1 MSQRQHAESRPPHGD
16 RQLVY
21 AALVLGSLAVVVTCG
36 TGTLPTPTSPSAPPP
51 PNTATAPTSESST
64 ASPSGSAP
72 ETAAIVQEPAPDP
85 TSEAAESA
93 VGPFGAFRAALRE
106 LKDGK
111 RKRAVRVTW
120 LGDSHTAADFWTD
133 AVRQRLNAA
142 SSPGGPGFVYLG
154 LDPYRHSGYS
164 IERDGDWQHIPGA
177 PSTSSKT
184 ADGVFGIGG
193 VRTSFGSGD
202 AKLTLT
208 PRSGTLKGSAR
219 WTLFFRMPDASTRFR
234 VKLGDKSKTVRA
246 KHAGRIERTLL
257 EGSATESLVIEP
269 GSGRPELFGA
279 VLEGSEPGVVLD
291 TLGINGARVA
301 TALAWDEEAFVEVL
315 KQREPD
321 LVILAYG
328 TNEAGAN
335 YAVEKYRAQF
345 ESLMKRV
352 RRAAPEANCALF
364 GPTDWVKNEERV
376 IAIDQLERSVAASLG
391 CGYFSVFDAM
401 GGRDSI
407 TRWAKQSPP
416 LAAPDHVHLTPKGYQ
431 KLGDASADFLLGN

>member
-1 MSQRQHAESRPPHGD
+1 MSRRKPVDSQRPQND
-16 RQLVY
+16 RQLLY
-21 AALVLGSLAVVVTCG
+21 AALVLGSLVVVVTCG
-36 TGTLPTPTSPSAPPP
+36 TGTLPSAQPSAPPP
-51 PNTATAPTSESST
+51 QDPVSVPTSVSEAST
-64 ASPSGSAP
+64 SPPEAPAP
-72 ETAAIVQEPAPDP
+72 EVSVAAVEEPAPDP
-85 TSEAAESA
+85 APEAAK
-93 VGPFGAFRAALRE
+93 GPLGRFQAALRE

-111 RKRAVRVTW
+111 RKRSIRVTW

-133 AVRQRLNAA
+133 AVRQRLNAEA
-142 SSPGGPGFVYLG
+142 APGGPGFVYLG
-154 LDPYRHSGYS
+154 LDPYRHSGFS
-164 IERDGDWQHIPGA
+164 ISRDGDWQHIPGA

-208 PRSGTLKGSAR
+208 PRSGTLKGTAR
-219 WTLFFRMPDASTRFR
+219 WTLYFRMPDGKTRFR
-234 VKLGDKSKTVRA
+234 VKLGDKSKTVKA
-246 KHAGRIERTLL
+246 KHVGQIERSLL
-257 EGSATESLVIEP
+257 EGSASESLVIEP

-279 VLEGSEPGVVLD
+279 VLEGSGPGVVLD

-301 TALAWDEEAFVEVL
+301 TALAWEEGAFVELL

-335 YAVEKYRAQF
+335 YAVEKYRPQF

-352 RRAAPEANCALF
+352 RRAAPETSCALF

-376 IAIDQLERSVAASLG
+376 MAIDQLERSVATSLG
-391 CGYFSVFDAM
+391 CAYFSVFDAM
-401 GGRDSI
+401 GGKGSI

-416 LAAPDHVHLTPKGYQ
+416 LAAPDHIHLTPKGYQ
-431 KLGDASADFLLGN
+431 KLGDATADFLLGR